1 MEYII
6 GSIWILLELVCFAL
20 FCDAFLSRKA
30 GHVKYWSVFAIA
42 FCAIFVFTNIIGIAP
57 LQQLVTIASYIC
69 TSFALYRGSWIRH
82 MLIVVLLFVFAM
94 AIDSVMVYG
103 ASLIMGIGYEDLI
116 WKKLTYITIV
126 TVGKLLEVL
135 IAYLIFC
142 FQPIASKQHIQKKWL
157 ALLLLYPAVSLTVM
171 ITIFTTYTLEDDLPA
186 GAFFLCAILGLT
198 NIANVYLV
206 RNMELSSQKE
216 QEMLLV
222 NQQMEI
228 QTQGILEL
236 EKQYKVQ
243 RQATHEHQRHLQTI
257 HDLISTDR
265 VKAAQEYIEELRGQ
279 QATRLC
285 AINCHHPI
293 VDAVLN
299 HKYQIAQERSIEM
312 QIQIND
318 LANVTLSADELVVLL
333 SNLLDNAIEA
343 CEKVTEKRTIHCR
356 ILLKDN
362 LFISVRNTSLPV
374 VITTGTIQTS
384 KTKKKEHGFGLI
396 GIRHVLDRNQ
406 AEYTYQYEDGWFQFV
421 AEIPLGE

>member
-20 FCDAFLSRKA
+20 FSDAFLARKA
-30 GHVKYWSVFAIA
+30 GPVKRGVVFAIA
-42 FCAIFVFTNIIGIAP
+42 FGSIFVFTNIIGIAP

-69 TSFALYRGSWIRH
+69 ISFALYRGSWIRH
-82 MLIVVLLFVFAM
+82 ILIVVLLFVFAM
-94 AIDSVMVYG
+94 AIDSIMVYG
-103 ASLIMGIGYEDLI
+103 ASLIMGIGYDDLI
-116 WKKLTYITIV
+116 WKKITYITIV
-126 TVGKLLEVL
+126 TIGKLLEVL

-157 ALLLLYPAVSLTVM
+157 ALLLLFPAVSLTVM
-171 ITIFTTYTLEDDLPA
+171 ITIFTTYTLEDDLPI
-186 GAFFLCAILGLT
+186 GAFLLCAVLGLT

-206 RNMELSSQKE
+206 RNMEQSSQQE

-243 RQATHEHQRHLQTI
+243 RQATHEHQRHLQII
-257 HDLISTDR
+257 HDLITTDR
-265 VKAAQEYIEELRGQ
+265 VEAAQAYIEELRGN

-293 VDAVLN
+293 IDAVMN
-299 HKYQIAQERSIEM
+299 HKYQIAKERSIEM
-312 QIQIND
+312 QIQVND
-318 LANVTLSADELVVLL
+318 LTNVTLSADELVVLL

-343 CEKVTEKRTIHCR
+343 CEKVTQKRMIHCR
-356 ILLKDN
+356 ILLDDN
-362 LFISVRNTSLPV
+362 LFISVRNTSIPV
-374 VITTGTIQTS
+374 VITDGVIQTS
-384 KTKKKEHGFGLI
+384 KPRKKDHGFGMI
-396 GIRHVLDRNQ
+396 GIRHVLDRNH
-406 AEYTYQYEDGWFQFV
+406 AEYTYQYENGWFQFV
-421 AEIPLGE
+421 AEIPLGN